1 MVSLSIVPL
10 SDLTNCML
18 TQMSLISDLFLSQ
31 SSYLI
36 LLTRCFISLTLS
48 GKAKDDNSEKQIFF
62 LEIQEWQGNPNHSP
76 KEKEQCNQAISWSLR
91 D

>member
-48 GKAKDDNSEKQIFF
+48 WKAKDDNSEKQIFF